1 MADTTQAPDVEEL
14 LAEIVQL
21 KTIAAETQD
30 QLTKH
35 LDRLTALVDEAE
47 IDQSFKFNDWSFSCT
62 SRTTYDYPG
71 EVQEIEQIFKTA
83 KKTAEANGTATA
95 KVGAPSWTI
104 KPPKP

>member
-1 MADTTQAPDVEEL
+1 MVDQAQAPDVEEL

-21 KTIAAETQD
+21 KTIAAETQE
-30 QLTKH
+30 QLTEH
-35 LDRLTALVDEAE
+35 LDRLTVLVDEAE

-83 KKTAEANGTATA
+83 QKTAEANGSAIP
-95 KVGAPSWTI
+95 KVGAPFWTI
-104 KPPKP
+104 KRPKP